1 MMDAMPSE
9 SEPEFDPELEPELS
23 AINSR
28 ASGRPPEEEESEDPE
43 RQAQVILEDSEE
55 RMSEGAEKSTES

>member
-1 MMDAMPSE
+1 MPSE
-9 SEPEFDPELEPELS
+9 SEEEFDPELEPELS

-55 RMSEGAEKSTES
+55 RTSEGAEKSTES